1 MDYGIIDVINKFLGK
16 LGCESSCILHAIG
29 EFDAYKIPVCEYF
42 CYINNCLHFYL
53 FYKFDLSHNIF
64 P

>member
-42 CYINNCLHFYL
+42 C
-53 FYKFDLSHNIF
+53 
-64 P
+64 